1 MNGFHKSNG
10 NDVPQNNLVVMKFGG
25 TSVEDAAA
33 IRRVIRV
40 IASRA
45 HSQRVV
51 VVSALA
57 RVTDQLLAAAQAAS
71 QGQAEYST
79 AALAAL
85 RLRHLEVS
93 SELLPGEMPDF
104 CKYLD
109 RVVDQ
114 LQAAFCAVSAANH
127 LAPAVLDQILGF
139 GEHISSRLVAAA
151 LREAGLSAVHVDS
164 AACFVTDSQHT
175 RANPL
180 LDVTRA
186 RLRSSILPWLS
197 AGQVPVLGG
206 FIAATAEGVPTTLGR
221 GGSDFS
227 ASIVGAALQA
237 GLIEIW
243 TDVDGIMTSD
253 PKICA
258 DARRISHLSFDEA
271 AELAHFGAKVLH
283 PGTLLPAMR
292 ENIPVHVLNSRNPLG
307 SGTQVIP
314 HVSTGHGVKAITA
327 KRGVAAVEVELA
339 NGTDPQALGSVCA
352 AFERHAC
359 PVDIISAVNGSISL
373 VVGSTAALPR
383 VSADLRAVANVSWE
397 NHKALICLVGEN
409 VRRLPGVV
417 SRLFSAVSDL
427 DMRVIW
433 QGGSDRSL
441 SFLVEESSA
450 DEAIRRLHT
459 VFFPDRKPPGGA
471 RLPSAA
477 LCQAGEAWL

>member
-1 MNGFHKSNG
+1 
-10 NDVPQNNLVVMKFGG
+10 
-25 TSVEDAAA
+25 
-33 IRRVIRV
+33 
-40 IASRA
+40 
-45 HSQRVV
+45 
-51 VVSALA
+51 
-57 RVTDQLLAAAQAAS
+57 
-71 QGQAEYST
+71 
-79 AALAAL
+79 
-85 RLRHLEVS
+85 
-93 SELLPGEMPDF
+93 
-104 CKYLD
+104 
-109 RVVDQ
+109 
-114 LQAAFCAVSAANH
+114 
-127 LAPAVLDQILGF
+127 
-139 GEHISSRLVAAA
+139 
-151 LREAGLSAVHVDS
+151 
-164 AACFVTDSQHT
+164 
-175 RANPL
+175 
-180 LDVTRA
+180 
-186 RLRSSILPWLS
+186 LS

-307 SGTQVIP
+307 PGTQVIP

-339 NGTDPQALGSVCA
+339 NGTDPRALGSVCA

-383 VSADLRAVANVSWE
+383 VSADLRALANVSWE

-409 VRRLPGVV
+409 VRRLPGVA

-459 VFFPDRKPPGGA
+459 VFFSDRKPPGGA

>member
-1 MNGFHKSNG
+1 MNGLHPSNG
-10 NDVPQNNLVVMKFGG
+10 NGVPRNDLVVMKFGG

-33 IRRVIRV
+33 IRRVISV
-40 IASRA
+40 IASRERF
-45 HSQRVV
+45 QRVV

-57 RVTDQLLAAAQAAS
+57 RITDQLLAAAEAAS
-71 QGQAEYST
+71 QGQVEFSS
-79 AALAAL
+79 AALAEL

-93 SELLPGEMPDF
+93 AGLLQGEMADF
-104 CKYLD
+104 GKYLEWAVG
-109 RVVDQ
+109 R

-127 LAPAVLDQILGF
+127 LAPAALDHILGF

-151 LREAGLSAVHVDS
+151 LRESGVSSVHVDS

-175 RANPL
+175 RANPV

-186 RLRSSILPWLS
+186 KLRRSVLPLLN
-197 AGQVPVLGG
+197 ARQVPVLGG

-227 ASIVGAALQA
+227 ASIVGAALEA
-237 GLIEIW
+237 EVIEIW

-258 DARRISHLSFDEA
+258 DARRISHLSFNEA

-292 ENIPVHVLNSRNPLG
+292 ENIPVHVLNSRNPLAP
-307 SGTQVIP
+307 GTQVVP
-314 HVSTGHGVKAITA
+314 HVSSGHGVKAITA

-339 NGTDPQALGSVCA
+339 NGTDPQPVGWVCA

-359 PVDIISAVNGSISL
+359 PVEIVSAVHGSISL

-383 VSADLRAVANVSWE
+383 VSAELRGQARVSWE
-397 NHKALICLVGEN
+397 NHKALISLVGEN
-409 VRRLPGVV
+409 VRRMPEVTH
-417 SRLFSAVSDL
+417 RLLSAVSDL
-427 DMRVIW
+427 EMRVIW
-433 QGGSDRSL
+433 QGGSERSL
-441 SFLVEESSA
+441 SFLVEESRA
-450 DEAIRRLHT
+450 DEAVCRLHSA
-459 VFFPDRKPPGGA
+459 FFSERKQPSGA
-471 RLPSAA
+471 KFPSAA